1 MLRSE
6 VEGSDLVLQ
15 LGTSIL
21 YCSVCLFVCLFVC
34 LLIFVKNDKRTCSN
48 LAQNVN
54 LFRA

>member
-15 LGTSIL
+15 LGTSFL
-21 YCSVCLFVCLFVC
+21 YCSVCLFVC

-48 LAQNVN
+48 LAENVN